1 MCEGMCVSVSFV
13 VFSLALFYF
22 LYLFCP
28 IPIHFFKS
36 CFILFLD
43 SFWFVIKEKKTVW
56 IWVGEDLE
64 MI

>member
-13 VFSLALFYF
+13 VFSLALFYLLCFVLLQFIF
-22 LYLFCP
+22 L
-28 IPIHFFKS
+28 KT

-43 SFWFVIKEKKTVW
+43 SFWFVIKEKKIVW